1 MVKINEKKLNIKNI
15 FQRFKGL
22 FSIGISD
29 ILGGGISSL
38 FWLYVATLLSVE
50 DYGKIFYFLAIGNI
64 ATSISLVGSKDTL
77 MVYVPKNVKLA
88 STIFLL
94 SIILGSI
101 ISLIIFFFYSNSIL
115 GLYILG
121 AVIFGLGASEILA
134 KKLYS
139 NNFAFLI
146 IQKLTMVGL
155 SIGLYYLIGM
165 DGIILGIGLS
175 FFPYLLIVIK
185 EFKTTKI
192 DFSLLK
198 PRLGFMLNS
207 LGQNLL
213 ATFFNQIDKLIVAP
227 LLGFTLLANY
237 QLGIQ
242 FVAAFQ
248 LLPLLVLK
256 FTLPHDST
264 GNPNRNLK
272 IVTVLISICFTLLI
286 LFLAP
291 IVISIFFPK
300 FIYVVDIIQILSIS
314 LIPLSINSVY
324 ASKFLGAENSRTI
337 FIAMVLLFLTY
348 ISGIF
353 ILGNTFGI
361 IGVAISYVLAMTTQ
375 TIFYF
380 ISDLRKAISKH

>member
-1 MVKINEKKLNIKNI
+1 MKKKLNIKNI

-29 ILGGGISSL
+29 ILGAGISSL

-77 MVYVPKNVKLA
+77 MVYIPKNVKLA

-101 ISLIIFFFYSNSIL
+101 SSLIIFFFYSNSIL

-121 AVIFGLGASEILA
+121 GVIFGLGASEILA

-139 NNFAFLI
+139 NNFVFLI

-213 ATFFNQIDKLIVAP
+213 ATFYNQIDKLIVAP

-242 FVAAFQ
+242 FIAAFQ
-248 LLPLLVLK
+248 LFPLLVLK

-272 IVTVLISICFTLLI
+272 IVTVSISICFTLLI

-337 FIAMVLLFLTY
+337 FIAMVLLFLTH

-361 IGVAISYVLAMTTQ
+361 IGVAISYVLAMTAQ

>member
-1 MVKINEKKLNIKNI
+1 M
-15 FQRFKGL
+15 
-22 FSIGISD
+22 
-29 ILGGGISSL
+29 
-38 FWLYVATLLSVE
+38 
-50 DYGKIFYFLAIGNI
+50 
-64 ATSISLVGSKDTL
+64 
-77 MVYVPKNVKLA
+77 
-88 STIFLL
+88 
-94 SIILGSI
+94 
-101 ISLIIFFFYSNSIL
+101 
-115 GLYILG
+115 
-121 AVIFGLGASEILA
+121 
-134 KKLYS
+134 
-139 NNFAFLI
+139 
-146 IQKLTMVGL
+146 MVGL

-165 DGIILGIGLS
+165 NGIILGIGLS

-207 LGQNLL
+207 LGQNLF
-213 ATFFNQIDKLIVAP
+213 ATFYNQIDKLIVAP
-227 LLGFTLLANY
+227 LLGFTLLVNY
-237 QLGIQ
+237 QLSIQ
-242 FVAAFQ
+242 FIAAFQ
-248 LLPLLVLK
+248 LFPLLVLK
-256 FTLPHDST
+256 FTLPHDSA
-264 GNPNRNLK
+264 GNSNRNLK
-272 IVTVLISICFTLLI
+272 IVVVLISICFTLLI

-324 ASKFLGAENSRTI
+324 TSKFLGAENSRTV
-337 FIAMVLLFLTY
+337 FIATVLLFLIY

-375 TIFYF
+375 AIFYF